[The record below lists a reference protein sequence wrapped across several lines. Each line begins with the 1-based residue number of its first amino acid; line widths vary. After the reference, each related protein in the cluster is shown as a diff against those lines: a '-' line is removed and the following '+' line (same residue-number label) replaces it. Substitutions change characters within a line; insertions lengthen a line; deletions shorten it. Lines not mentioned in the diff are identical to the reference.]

1 MRQAGGGRQDQSG
14 TGMRSRM
21 GTKVGDET
29 GVGLGMKLEE
39 EVGFGGLSECSSG
52 SGDTGENGGAVRVRE
67 LMVVAS
73 SKAGMSLEG
82 VVMVRLGDGGR
93 AGEGG
98 WGKGLEVGSGQGLQH
113 HPYSVLLRT
122 FR

>member
-1 MRQAGGGRQDQSG
+1 MRRKWALEGRG
-14 TGMRSRM
+14 T
-21 GTKVGDET
+21 
-29 GVGLGMKLEE
+29 
-39 EVGFGGLSECSSG
+39 CSAG
-52 SGDTGENGGAVRVRE
+52 SGDRGENGGAVWVRSAWWW
-67 LMVVAS
+67 VFKV
-73 SKAGMSLEG
+73 GMSLEV
-82 VVMVRLGDGGR
+82 VVMVGLGDGGR

>member
-1 MRQAGGGRQDQSG
+1 
-14 TGMRSRM
+14 
-21 GTKVGDET
+21 
-29 GVGLGMKLEE
+29 
-39 EVGFGGLSECSSG
+39 
-52 SGDTGENGGAVRVRE
+52 
-67 LMVVAS
+67 
-73 SKAGMSLEG
+73 MSLKV
-82 VVMVRLGDGGR
+82 VVMVGLGDGGR

>member
-1 MRQAGGGRQDQSG
+1 MQLWEWGHGRKWWGCAGQ
-14 TGMRSRM
+14 
-21 GTKVGDET
+21 
-29 GVGLGMKLEE
+29 
-39 EVGFGGLSECSSG
+39 
-52 SGDTGENGGAVRVRE
+52 E
-67 LMVVAS
+67 LMVVRLQGRDES
-73 SKAGMSLEG
+73 GG

-98 WGKGLEVGSGQGLQH
+98 WGKGLEVGSGQDLQH